1 MPNSKLAMRRAGLKN
16 RAMQTHQGPRFVWF
30 DTEYTSLELEQAQLV
45 QVAMVVTDFE
55 GRRIAPP
62 AQDLV
67 TPVRLPVEA
76 PVSEFLAKECPAL
89 VAAARNPETPTVDA
103 VDALLAARLDDLLG
117 PPAAKV
123 KDRPILAGNTI
134 HADWW
139 FAEKFLPRFLARLHY
154 RQLDVSALKI
164 LWLGAQAGPEFDKAD
179 LALMR
184 ANLPG
189 WELPEGAQRHDAL
202 YDVMCSIAELNYYR
216 KNFLRP
222 A

>member
-1 MPNSKLAMRRAGLKN
+1 MRRAALNN
-16 RAMQTHQGPRFVWF
+16 RRMQTPHGPRLVWF
-30 DTEYTSLELEQAQLV
+30 DTEYTSLELDQAQLV

-55 GRRIAPP
+55 GRRIAPA

-67 TPVRLPVEA
+67 TPVRLPAEA
-76 PVSEFLAKECPAL
+76 PVSTFLLRECPAL
-89 VAAARNPETPTVDA
+89 VTAARDAETPTVDL
-103 VDALLAARLDDLLG
+103 VDALLAARLDELLG

-139 FAEKFLPRFLARLHY
+139 LAEKFLPRFSARLHY
-154 RQLDVSALKI
+154 RHLDISALKI

-179 LALMR
+179 AALMR

-189 WELPEGAQRHDAL
+189 WDLPGAAQRHDAL
-202 YDVMCSIAELNYYR
+202 YDVKCSIAELNFYR
-216 KNFLRP
+216 KHFLR
-222 A
+222 AGHVTE

>member
-1 MPNSKLAMRRAGLKN
+1 
-16 RAMQTHQGPRFVWF
+16 MQTPSGPYLVWF

-45 QVAMVVTDFE
+45 QVAMVVTDFS
-55 GRRIAPP
+55 GRRIALP

-67 TPVRLPVEA
+67 TPVRLPA
-76 PVSEFLAKECPAL
+76 GAAVSEFLAKECPAL
-89 VAAARNPETPTVDA
+89 VNSARSDEAPTVDL

-139 FAEKFLPRFLARLHY
+139 LAEKFLPRFLARLHY
-154 RQLDVSALKI
+154 RHLDVSALKI
-164 LWLGAQAGPEFDKAD
+164 LWLGAKAGPEFNKAD
-179 LALMR
+179 IALMR
-184 ANLPG
+184 ANLPD
-189 WELPEGAQRHDAL
+189 WDLPQTEQRHDAL

-216 KNFLRP
+216 KNFLRTT
-222 A
+222 

>member
-1 MPNSKLAMRRAGLKN
+1 MRRAAFKN
-16 RAMQTHQGPRFVWF
+16 RRMQTQHGPRLVWF

-45 QVAMVVTDFE
+45 QVALVVTDFD
-55 GRRIAPP
+55 GRRLAPA

-67 TPVRLPVEA
+67 TPVRLPVGA
-76 PVSEFLAKECPAL
+76 PVSEFLARECPAL
-89 VAAARNPETPTVDA
+89 VATARGADAPTVDL

-139 FAEKFLPRFLARLHY
+139 LAEKFLPRFVARLNY
-154 RQLDVSALKI
+154 RHLDVSALKI
-164 LWLGAQAGPEFDKAD
+164 LWLGTQAGPEFDKAD

-189 WELPEGAQRHDAL
+189 WDLPENAVRHDAL
-202 YDVMCSIAELNYYR
+202 YDVMCSVAELNYYR
-216 KNFLRP
+216 QHFLR
-222 A
+222 AGRGME